1 MSRLPS
7 VTYNSCQKSWHA
19 ARVTPPQTATRLPD
33 NPTQP
38 GSRARRSKPNQTK
51 PKPKPTKLR
60 LMANHTQELS
70 DAQLET
76 ISGGFLDA
84 TLGSSVLGDGM
95 LCIGGGLINSKMELN
110 L

>member
-1 MSRLPS
+1 MS
-7 VTYNSCQKSWHA
+7 Q
-19 ARVTPPQTATRLPD
+19 
-33 NPTQP
+33 
-38 GSRARRSKPNQTK
+38 
-51 PKPKPTKLR
+51 
-60 LMANHTQELS
+60 HTQTIVEFVPTPATTEELS
-70 DAQLET
+70 DAQLEA

>member
-1 MSRLPS
+1 
-7 VTYNSCQKSWHA
+7 
-19 ARVTPPQTATRLPD
+19 
-33 NPTQP
+33 
-38 GSRARRSKPNQTK
+38 
-51 PKPKPTKLR
+51 
-60 LMANHTQELS
+60 MANHTEELN
-70 DAQLET
+70 DAQLEA

>member
-1 MSRLPS
+1 MAKFTSYHN
-7 VTYNSCQKSWHA
+7 VV
-19 ARVTPPQTATRLPD
+19 AR
-33 NPTQP
+33 
-38 GSRARRSKPNQTK
+38 KP
-51 PKPKPTKLR
+51 
-60 LMANHTQELS
+60 AEELDDS
-70 DAQLET
+70 QLEA

>member
-1 MSRLPS
+1 MPVAIRF
-7 VTYNSCQKSWHA
+7 
-19 ARVTPPQTATRLPD
+19 PQTATRLPD
-33 NPTQP
+33 QTQP
-38 GSRARRSKPNQTK
+38 NLGESRPPLQTNQTQ
-51 PKPKPTKLR
+51 TQTQTNQLR
-60 LMANHTQELS
+60 LMANYTELN
-70 DAQLET
+70 DAQLEA